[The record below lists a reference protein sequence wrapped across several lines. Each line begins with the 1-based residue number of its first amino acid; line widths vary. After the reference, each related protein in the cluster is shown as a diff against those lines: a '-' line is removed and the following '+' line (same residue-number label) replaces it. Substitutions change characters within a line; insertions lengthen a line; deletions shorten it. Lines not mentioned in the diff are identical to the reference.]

1 MRRLVVNHV
10 VPNSLLPVIS
20 LVGYNIGALI
30 GGAVVVEVVFDL
42 PGIGTALV
50 NAVANRD
57 YPVVQGIALVTAIIV
72 IIVNGVTDVLYEIVD
87 PRTGV
92 RR

>member
-1 MRRLVVNHV
+1 MNHV

-50 NAVANRD
+50 DAVANRD

-87 PRTGV
+87 PRTRV
-92 RR
+92 QR

>member
-1 MRRLVVNHV
+1 MNHV

-50 NAVANRD
+50 DAVANRD